1 MTSFFSFGK
10 SKGKLDRQIL
20 FNDWLI
26 KIIKTESPDSS
37 IIAIN
42 LGIFESDKGFQLYLA
57 GFKDYDNDNDDWASG
72 LGDFSPNDKYYK
84 LPDSEFKGLKWD
96 SVLAKV
102 TELIKGFISTD
113 SYKGTFLD
121 KAIVITTG
129 FDDGDLIKI
138 K

>member
-10 SKGKLDRQIL
+10 SKERLDCQTL

-42 LGIFESDKGFQLYLA
+42 FGIFESDKGFQLYLA
-57 GFKDYDNDNDDWASG
+57 GFKDYDKDNDDWATG
-72 LGDFSPNDKYYK
+72 LGDFSPKDKYLK
-84 LPDSEFKGLKWD
+84 LPDNDFKGLEWD
-96 SVLAKV
+96 SAQTKV
-102 TELIKGFISTD
+102 TDLIKGFMSTD
-113 SYKGTFLD
+113 SYEGTFLD
-121 KAIVITTG
+121 KAIAITTG
-129 FDDGDLIKI
+129 FDDGDLMKI